1 MATRRWLRLLLN
13 QYPRLRV
20 VALVDGD
27 PHGLDILATYKNG
40 SAAMSYSAAD
50 LCIPELCWLGVR
62 VEDLSA
68 FGVPKHSSCC
78 LLCSTVLYAD
88 IRLVGIHEQCL
99 LPLTKHD
106 TKLAKRLL
114 KSRKLRSVHPCAEQ
128 DLHGMLKRGAKAEI
142 ECFHTI
148 CGGLPLYLQ
157 TKLFNNSNGEGSD
170 GTAQGMARVAVLPDD
185 GQGSR

>member
-68 FGVPKHSSCC
+68 RAQARLPSFRLKLSRHSHGRPSWNQATRDADMLEAGKHTRDW
-78 LLCSTVLYAD
+78 ST
-88 IRLVGIHEQCL
+88 
-99 LPLTKHD
+99 
-106 TKLAKRLL
+106 
-114 KSRKLRSVHPCAEQ
+114 
-128 DLHGMLKRGAKAEI
+128 
-142 ECFHTI
+142 
-148 CGGLPLYLQ
+148 
-157 TKLFNNSNGEGSD
+157 
-170 GTAQGMARVAVLPDD
+170 
-185 GQGSR
+185 